1 MRMKAIASGSSG
13 NSIYVGSDNTHILF
27 DTGISKKRIE
37 QGLEGLDLSGNDIS
51 GVFITHEHS
60 DHIGGLGVFLRK
72 YPVRVYGTEGTL
84 AAIRNCKSLGK
95 IDYSLLT
102 PIRYDESLQVGD
114 LTVTSIKTSH
124 DAAEPCAYKV
134 ENGQK
139 KCAVMT
145 DLGCYDQYI
154 VEYIKGLDVLFL
166 EANHDVR
173 MLELGRYPYELKK
186 RILGKYGHLSNETAG
201 RLLDEV
207 LHDKLKAV
215 VLSHLSEENN
225 MPDLAYEAV
234 RMEVN
239 MSGSEYCADDFDIQV
254 ASRYEPS
261 ALVEF

>member
-13 NSIYVGSDNTHILF
+13 NSIYVGSDNTHILI
-27 DTGISKKRIE
+27 DTGISKKRME
-37 QGLEGLDLSGNDIS
+37 QGLEGLDICGNDID
-51 GVFITHEHS
+51 GIFITHEHS

-72 YPVRVYGTEGTL
+72 YPVKVYGTEGTL
-84 AAIRNCKSLGK
+84 EAVKRYKSLGK
-95 IDYSLLT
+95 IDYSLFQ
-102 PIRYDESLQVGD
+102 PIGYDESMMIGD
-114 LTVTSIKTSH
+114 LEVTSIKTSH
-124 DAAEPCAYKV
+124 DAAQPCAYRVASGNK
-134 ENGQK
+134 N
-139 KCAVMT
+139 CAVIT
-145 DLGCYDQYI
+145 DLGCYDEYI
-154 VEYIKGLDVLFL
+154 VEYMKGLDVLFL

-173 MLELGRYPYELKK
+173 MLEMGRYPYELKR

-201 RLLDEV
+201 RLLDTI
-207 LHDKLKAV
+207 LHDKMKAV

-261 ALVEF
+261 AYIEF